1 MMLNLTVGG
10 GRHRPRRCPHGSAL
24 CRAGEAGDEYGSAM
38 AKPDGIFSAKPM
50 AHWRA
55 VFDKAVKDPHENG
68 IVVPLE
74 VPGES

>member
-1 MMLNLTVGG
+1 
-10 GRHRPRRCPHGSAL
+10 
-24 CRAGEAGDEYGSAM
+24 M